1 MMKNTF
7 IIALCILF
15 ISLFAAC
22 DDGKKPEQ
30 GGAPEEGGEATLEQ
44 TGQPAGKIP
53 EGKKLDAVCTYEGLW
68 MRNMPT
74 NKNESGFKWVA
85 GLKMGDRIT
94 YLGET
99 TKLDGKETGWDMI
112 KVQDLNGNIGW
123 IPFANAVVDAVPAV
137 IKNTTKRFDTPQLTS
152 DTGKKIEVMTIL
164 GIINNSRQGDFVQ
177 VAIYGTDSFWAAS
190 QDISTS
196 IYDVAMARLYTLA
209 NNQFTAGKI
218 SKQQYLEKLDEI
230 RSDKLL
236 SDSIFLPAI
245 DEEYQKVL
253 FELESEPDSGG
264 DEEMME
270 ESG

>member
-1 MMKNTF
+1 MIKRF
-7 IIALCILF
+7 YIVALCVF
-15 ISLFAAC
+15 VISLFAAC
-22 DDGKKPEQ
+22 DNGEKQEQ
-30 GGAPEEGGEATLEQ
+30 GGTPDGGESTIEQ
-44 TGQPAGKIP
+44 AGQPAGKIP

-68 MRNMPT
+68 LRNMPT

-85 GLKMGDRIT
+85 GLKLGDKVS

-99 TKLDGKETGWDMI
+99 TKLDGKDDGWDMI

-123 IPFANAVVDAVPAV
+123 IPFANSVVDAVPGV
-137 IKNTTKRFDTPQLTS
+137 VKSTTKKFDTPQLTS
-152 DTGKKIEVMTIL
+152 DTGKKIDAMTVL
-164 GIINNSRQGDFVQ
+164 GVINNSRKADFVQ
-177 VAIYGTDSFWAAS
+177 VAIYGTYPFWAVAE
-190 QDISTS
+190 DISTS

-209 NNQFTAGKI
+209 KNQYAAGNI
-218 SKQQYLEKLDEI
+218 SKQKFLEKLDEI

-245 DEEYQKVL
+245 DEEYQKTL

-264 DEEMME
+264 EEEIIE

>member
-1 MMKNTF
+1 MMKKIF
-7 IIALCILF
+7 IIALCIFF

-22 DDGKKPEQ
+22 DEGEKKEQ
-30 GGAPEEGGEATLEQ
+30 EGTPEGGESTLEQ
-44 TGQPAGKIP
+44 AGQPAGKIP

-85 GLKMGDRIT
+85 GLKLGDRIT

-99 TKLDGKETGWDMI
+99 TKLDGKENGWDMI

-123 IPFANAVVDAVPAV
+123 IPFANAVVDAVPGV
-137 IKNTTKRFDTPQLTS
+137 VKSTTKRFDTPQLTS
-152 DTGKKIEVMTIL
+152 DTGKKIEVMTVL
-164 GIINNSRQGDFVQ
+164 GVINNSRKGDFVQ
-177 VAIYGTDSFWAAS
+177 VAIYGTDLFWAAS
-190 QDISTS
+190 TEISTS
-196 IYDVAMARLYTLA
+196 IYDVAMARLYILA
-209 NNQFTAGKI
+209 NRQYEAGEI
-218 SKQQYLEKLDEI
+218 SKQKYLEKLDEI

-245 DEEYQKVL
+245 DEEYQKIL

-264 DEEMME
+264 EEEEVME